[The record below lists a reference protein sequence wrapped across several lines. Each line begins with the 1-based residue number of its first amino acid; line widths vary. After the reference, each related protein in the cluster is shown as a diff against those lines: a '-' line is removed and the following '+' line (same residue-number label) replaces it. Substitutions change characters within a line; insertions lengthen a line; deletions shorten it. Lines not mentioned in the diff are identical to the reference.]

1 MIDTILNTELKF
13 TKGVGI
19 RKAMLLESELCIANY
34 GDLLTHIPIR
44 YIDRTKLYKISDIT
58 ESNENPFIQF
68 RAKLLG
74 FSFAGA
80 GRKQRLSAE
89 VADNSGFANLL
100 WFQRMSWVQKSLE
113 VGREYIFFGRPSFY
127 NGSLSLIH
135 PEFEPVGL
143 AAEKSAVGVEG
154 IYSTTDKL
162 TSEGM
167 GSKALSRLV
176 RQVWTECKPYIR
188 ENLPDY
194 VIQSLNLIPRVTAY
208 EWAHFPE
215 SNEALQK
222 AIYRLKME
230 ELLTLQIG
238 MIQNRRERHSNSSGY
253 IFSNVGSYFNRFY
266 GEKLPFPLTGA
277 QKRVFK
283 ELRGDMGSGRQMNRL
298 LQGDVGSGKTIV
310 GLMCMILALD
320 NNFQSALMAPTEILA
335 QQHFRSISEQCE
347 GLGINIAILTGS
359 TRKKAREKILDDLAA
374 GRIAMLIG
382 THALIE
388 DPVQFYKLGLVII
401 DEQHRFGVKQRAKLW
416 GKSIQAPHILVMTAT
431 PIPRTL
437 AMTVY
442 GDLDV
447 SKIDELPP
455 GRKPIQ
461 TFLIKE
467 GHRLRMIGFIKEQI
481 AKGRQAYLVYP
492 LIKESETM
500 DYSNLEQGA
509 EMILHHFPAPEYA
522 TVVVHGQM
530 SNDDK
535 DYGMR
540 LFASGKVQILIS
552 TTVIEVGVN
561 VPNASVMVIESAE
574 RFGLSQL
581 HQLRGRV
588 GRGSD
593 QSYCILM
600 SGDKTSS
607 EAERKLEAMCRT
619 TDGFELAELDMEIR
633 GIGDIEGTRQSGQAM
648 NLRVANLSKDTELL
662 ELANTEAERI
672 LDADPRLDHPL
683 NKPLKDLVD
692 KMRIS
697 RGGSFSLSQIS

>member
-1 MIDTILNTELKF
+1 MIDTILNTPLKF
-13 TKGVGI
+13 SKGVGV
-19 RKAMLLESELCIANY
+19 RRASLLESELCLVTY

-44 YIDRTKLYKISDIT
+44 YLDRTKLYRINEIVEGT
-58 ESNENPFIQF
+58 ENPYVQF
-68 RAKLLG
+68 RAKVLG
-74 FSFAGA
+74 FAIAGA
-80 GRKQRLSAE
+80 ARKQRLSVE
-89 VADNSGFANLL
+89 VADSSGFANLL
-100 WFQRMSWVQKSLE
+100 WFQRFAWAQRSIE

-127 NGSLSLIH
+127 NGSLSIVH
-135 PEFEPVGL
+135 PEFEPIGL
-143 AAEKSAVGVEG
+143 SAEKSAVGVEG
-154 IYSTTDKL
+154 IYSTTEIL
-162 TSEGM
+162 TNEGM
-167 GSKALSRLV
+167 GTKALYKLV
-176 RQVWTECKPYIR
+176 KQVWSECKPYIR
-188 ENLPDY
+188 ENLPEY
-194 VIQSLNLIPRVTAY
+194 MTQSLNLMPRVEAY
-208 EWAHFPE
+208 EQAHFPT
-215 SNEALQK
+215 SSEALQR

-230 ELLTLQIG
+230 ELIPLQLG
-238 MIQNRRERHSNSSGY
+238 MTQNKRDRHEKSVGY
-253 IFSNVGSYFNRFY
+253 NFENVGNYFNRFY
-266 GEKLPFPLTGA
+266 TEKLPFPLTGA
-277 QKRVFK
+277 QKRVVK
-283 ELRGDMGSGRQMNRL
+283 EMRADMGSGRQMNRL

-310 GLMCMILALD
+310 GLMCMLLALD
-320 NNFQSALMAPTEILA
+320 NKFQSALMAPTEILA
-335 QQHFRSISEQCE
+335 QQHYRSISEQCE
-347 GLGINIAILTGS
+347 GLGVNIAIFTGS
-359 TRKKAREKILDDLAA
+359 TRKKERERILAELAD
-374 GRIAMLIG
+374 GRIAILIG

-416 GKSIQAPHILVMTAT
+416 GKSLQAPHILVMTAT

-467 GHRLRMIGFIKEQI
+467 GQRLRMIGFIKEQI

-500 DYSNLEQGA
+500 DFANLEQGA

-522 TVVVHGQM
+522 TVVVHGKM
-530 SNDDK
+530 SNEDK

-588 GRGSD
+588 GRGAE

-600 SGDKTSS
+600 SGDKISNDS
-607 EAERKLEAMCRT
+607 EKKLNAMCRT

-648 NLRVANLSKDTELL
+648 NLRIANLAKDTDLL
-662 ELANTEAERI
+662 ELATIEAEKI
-672 LDADPRLDHPL
+672 LNADPNLSHPL
-683 NKPLKDLVD
+683 NKPLKDLVE